1 MHKEILNKNQLELLP
16 YLKNYKSRFYL
27 VGGTAIAL
35 YLGHRESL
43 DFDLFRQKSFKNV
56 SIKKEIDDWNFDYQ
70 LLVERADQIHFI
82 VNSVKV
88 TFFEFPY
95 EIKTNTTFENIFK
108 LPDLLTL
115 AAMKAFALAGRGKW
129 KDYVDLYFII
139 KDHYSVKEISSKAKG
154 LFGSSFNPLL
164 FIKQL
169 CYFDDISYSEIP
181 VFLPSFEVSEEEVK
195 EFLISVATDI

>member
-1 MHKEILNKNQLELLP
+1 MHKEILNKNQLEILP
-16 YLKNYKSRFYL
+16 YLKIYKNRFYL

-43 DFDLFRQKSFKNV
+43 DFDLFRQKPFKN
-56 SIKKEIDDWNFDYQ
+56 SAIKREVDDWNFDYQ
-70 LLVERADQIHFI
+70 LLVERADQIHLI
-82 VNSVKV
+82 VNGIKI

-95 EIKTNTTFENIFK
+95 EIKAQTIFENTIQ

-115 AAMKAFALAGRGKW
+115 SAMKAFALGGRGKW

-139 KDHYSVKEISSKAKG
+139 KDHYTIKEISSKAKE

-164 FIKQL
+164 FTKQL
-169 CYFDDISYSEIP
+169 CYFDDINYSEIP
-181 VFLPSFEVSEEEVK
+181 IFLPGFEVNEEEVK
-195 EFLISVATDI
+195 AFLIDVATE

>member
-1 MHKEILNKNQLELLP
+1 MHKEILNKNQLEILP
-16 YLKNYKSRFYL
+16 YLKIYKNRFYL

-43 DFDLFRQKSFKNV
+43 DFDLFRQKPFKN
-56 SIKKEIDDWNFDYQ
+56 SAIKREVDDWNFDYQ
-70 LLVERADQIHFI
+70 LLVERADQIHLI
-82 VNSVKV
+82 VNGIKI

-95 EIKTNTTFENIFK
+95 EIKAQTTFENTIQ

-115 AAMKAFALAGRGKW
+115 SAMKAFALGGRGKW

-139 KDHYSVKEISSKAKG
+139 KDHYTIKEISSKAKE

-164 FIKQL
+164 FTKQL
-169 CYFDDISYSEIP
+169 CYFDDINYSEIP
-181 VFLPSFEVSEEEVK
+181 IFLPGFEVNEEEVK
-195 EFLISVATDI
+195 AFLIDVATE